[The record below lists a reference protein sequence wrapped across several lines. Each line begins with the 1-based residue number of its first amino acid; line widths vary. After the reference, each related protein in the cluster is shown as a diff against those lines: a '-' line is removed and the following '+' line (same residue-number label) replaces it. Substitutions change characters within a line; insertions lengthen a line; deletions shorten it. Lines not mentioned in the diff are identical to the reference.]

1 MSKET
6 DRLLENVARLN
17 EALSKLSINLESLTE
32 ARIGIEKAQ
41 RNKIDHVN
49 ERMGHIN
56 IKKWIEKNGRK

>member
-17 EALSKLSINLESLTE
+17 EALSKLSINLENLTE

-56 IKKWIEKNGRK
+56 IKKWIEKNERK